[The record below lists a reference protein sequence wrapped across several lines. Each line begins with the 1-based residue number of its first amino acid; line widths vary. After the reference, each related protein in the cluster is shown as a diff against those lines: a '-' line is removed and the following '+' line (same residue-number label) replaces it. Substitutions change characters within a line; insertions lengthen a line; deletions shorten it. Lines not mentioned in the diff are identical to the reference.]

1 MHIFKKVVGI
11 IYLSLILGAI
21 LSVTWTAFGTVIKTL
36 TLPLDCRQSNIQ
48 AGIPVRRNSDG
59 RITKVDVCGAADS
72 GDDTFRDIPYQAQCE
87 QFDTGQIC
95 R

>member
-1 MHIFKKVVGI
+1 MMTIFKLALAIVI
-11 IYLSLILGAI
+11 IILWMFFIVSLGEA
-21 LSVTWTAFGTVIKTL
+21 VPVKTL
-36 TLPLDCRQSNIQ
+36 TLPLDCRQSSIQ

-59 RITKVDVCGAADS
+59 RITKIDVCGAADS

>member
-1 MHIFKKVVGI
+1 MIIFFKFLFALLLVVFWI
-11 IYLSLILGAI
+11 LFIVALSSA
-21 LSVTWTAFGTVIKTL
+21 VPVKML
-36 TLPLDCRQSNIQ
+36 TLPLDCRKSTIQ
-48 AGIPVRRNSDG
+48 AGVPVRRNSDG

>member
-1 MHIFKKVVGI
+1 MIRTYSI
-11 IYLSLILGAI
+11 LLTILLLALILLVAGADT
-21 LSVTWTAFGTVIKTL
+21 SKVSTV
-36 TLPLDCRQSNIQ
+36 TLPLDCRKSSIQ

>member
-1 MHIFKKVVGI
+1 MIHIFKLLFAFLIVLFWILFVVA
-11 IYLSLILGAI
+11 LSATP
-21 LSVTWTAFGTVIKTL
+21 VRTL
-36 TLPLDCRQSNIQ
+36 TLPLDCRKSSIQ
-48 AGIPVRRNSDG
+48 AGVPVRRNSDG

>member
-1 MHIFKKVVGI
+1 MIVLFWILFIVA
-11 IYLSLILGAI
+11 LSA
-21 LSVTWTAFGTVIKTL
+21 APAKML
-36 TLPLDCRQSNIQ
+36 TLPLDCRQSSIQ
-48 AGIPVRRNSDG
+48 AGVPVRRNSDG

>member
-1 MHIFKKVVGI
+1 MHIFRILFVVF
-11 IYLSLILGAI
+11 ILVLTIAAAI
-21 LSVTWTAFGTVIKTL
+21 PSSTTTI
-36 TLPLDCRQSNIQ
+36 TLPLDCRKSNIQ